1 MVVARDDLVGAVGR
15 AVRGDDD
22 LELVLRVVERE
33 LLRIVVTSDASSDG
47 TDDIVRSF
55 ADRGVELVVAKR
67 GGKVNAQDTAMRAL
81 GDAIDVVAFSDANST
96 WSPDAL
102 RKLLRPFADPDVAY
116 VCGRLALRRADG
128 TNQEGAYWRLEVA
141 LRAQESAIGS
151 ITGGNGSIYAVRRGD
166 YAEVDPRWGHDLSFP
181 YLMVKRGRRAVY
193 VSDATA
199 AEKPSTDLEDE
210 FRRKVRMLPW
220 SWRYLFEAGPLRG
233 VPPMYLFELLS
244 HRVLRYASGFLHV
257 GLLATS
263 IALWGDGWVYEA
275 VLAAQA
281 LWLVLAAAGK
291 LKLRVPGAGLA
302 WYYLL
307 MTVATMAALVRYL
320 REGAPLMWEKAE
332 GTR

>member
-1 MVVARDDLVGAVGR
+1 VIDAR
-15 AVRGDDD
+15 VRNL
-22 LELVLRVVERE
+22 LELDYP
-33 LLRIVVTSDASSDG
+33 SDKL
-47 TDDIVRSF
+47 
-55 ADRGVELVVAKR
+55 ELVVASDASTDR
-67 GGKVNAQDTAMRAL
+67 THELVRAYDGHVRLLECERAGKLPTMNTAVHETESEILAF
-81 GDAIDVVAFSDANST
+81 GDANAT
-96 WSPDAL
+96 WAPDAL
-102 RKLLRPFADPDVAY
+102 RKLVRNFADPDVAY
-116 VCGRLALRRADG
+116 VCGQVRFQRDDG
-128 TNQEGAYWRLEVA
+128 SNREGVYWRYEMW
-141 LRAQESAIGS
+141 LRESESALGS
-151 ITGGNGSIYAVRRGD
+151 ITGGNGAIYAVRRSD
-166 YAEVDPRWGHDLSFP
+166 YVEWPFGHDQGFP
-181 YLMVKRGRRAVY
+181 TLMAQKGRRAVY
-193 VSDATA
+193 EPEAMA
-199 AEKPSTDLEDE
+199 FEKPSRENEDE
-210 FRRKVRMLPW
+210 FQRKVRMLPW

-233 VPPMYLFELLS
+233 VPPLYLFELLS